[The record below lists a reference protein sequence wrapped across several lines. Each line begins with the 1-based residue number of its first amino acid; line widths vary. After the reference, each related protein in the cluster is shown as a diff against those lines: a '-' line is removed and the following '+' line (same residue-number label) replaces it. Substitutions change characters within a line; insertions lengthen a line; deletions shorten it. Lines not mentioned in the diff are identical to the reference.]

1 MSDAEPEFDAAHPS
15 GHLLFRSCR
24 GGYLHSVVLSEAV
37 SDVRQPADVQ
47 ALAEA
52 VLRAADV
59 SHLKAV
65 MEVRREII
73 EAGFSP
79 SPELPTPAD
88 LIRAEKHLNEHRLN
102 QPES

>member
-1 MSDAEPEFDAAHPS
+1 MSEPDPAFDAVHPS
-15 GHLLFRSCR
+15 GSVLFRSSR

-37 SDVRQPADVQ
+37 RDTDAQ

-65 MEVRREII
+65 MQIRGEILS
-73 EAGFSP
+73 AGFTP
-79 SPELPTPAD
+79 SVELANAAD
-88 LIRAEKHLNEHRLN
+88 LRRAEGELAAHRITGDAH
-102 QPES
+102 

>member
-1 MSDAEPEFDAAHPS
+1 MSGADPQFDAVHPS
-15 GHLLFRSCR
+15 GHVLFRSSR

-37 SDVRQPADVQ
+37 RDTDGQ

-65 MEVRREII
+65 MQIRHEILVS
-73 EAGFSP
+73 GCSP
-79 SPELPTPAD
+79 SAQLPTPAD
-88 LIRAEKHLNEHRLN
+88 LSRAEAALACHRI
-102 QPES
+102 EDRGGWT

>member
-1 MSDAEPEFDAAHPS
+1 MSGADPQFDAVHPS
-15 GHLLFRSCR
+15 GHVLFRSSR

-37 SDVRQPADVQ
+37 RDTDGQ

-65 MEVRREII
+65 MQIRHEILDS
-73 EAGFSP
+73 GCSP
-79 SPELPTPAD
+79 SAELPTPAD
-88 LIRAEKHLNEHRLN
+88 LSRAEAALAGHRL
-102 QPES
+102 EDRGSST

>member
-1 MSDAEPEFDAAHPS
+1 MSDADPEFDAVHPS
-15 GHLLFRSCR
+15 GHVLFRSSR

-37 SDVRQPADVQ
+37 RDTDGQ

-65 MEVRREII
+65 MQIRHEILD
-73 EAGFSP
+73 AGFSP
-79 SPELPTPAD
+79 SAELPTPGD
-88 LIRAEKHLNEHRLN
+88 LNRAEAVLAGHRLADRG
-102 QPES
+102 SST

>member
-1 MSDAEPEFDAAHPS
+1 MSEPDPEFDAVHPS
-15 GHLLFRSCR
+15 GHVLFRSCR

-37 SDVRQPADVQ
+37 VDSDAA

-52 VLRAADV
+52 VLRAAGV

-65 MEVRREII
+65 MQIRREIL

-79 SPELPTPAD
+79 SAELPTAAD
-88 LIRAEKHLNEHRLN
+88 LSRAEAALAGHRLAEL
-102 QPES
+102 QP